1 MVAGL
6 AVLTFLSLS
15 LDLVRFRV
23 PSLNRTFLRW
33 LAPLLKLEEGSK
45 LTGATFMLAA
55 GFLAFAVF
63 DRPVAVTALFFLAL
77 GDPAAALVGFRGPIP
92 RYMGKSILGPA
103 AFIVVSLAAAAVLAG
118 TGVIEWHWRWA
129 AGAVTA
135 GIVESARLPLDDNL
149 TVPLAGGVVMQF
161 PVWAA

>member
-1 MVAGL
+1 MVVGL
-6 AVLTFLSLS
+6 AVLTLLSLS

-33 LAPLLKLEEGSK
+33 LAPLLKQEEGFK

-55 GFLAFAVF
+55 ALAAFVAF
-63 DRPVAVTALFFLAL
+63 DRPVAVMALLFLAL

-92 RYMGKSILGPA
+92 RYMGKSVLGPA
-103 AFIVVSLAAAAVLAG
+103 AFILVSLAAAAVLAG
-118 TGVIEWHWRWA
+118 TGVIEWHWRWV

-135 GIVESARLPLDDNL
+135 GIVESVRLPLDDNL
-149 TVPLAGGVVMQF
+149 TVPLAGGAVMQF
-161 PVWAA
+161 PQWIA